1 MDAAMNPEN
10 ETSKEV
16 YDVIIIGCG
25 PAGMTAAIYAVRK
38 NMSAIVLGDELGG
51 QAAFSSEVENYLGYT
66 HLSGAELVEK
76 FEAHVSSFGINRK
89 YGRAASL
96 KTGQVFEVALKDGA
110 TISGKSVIIAS
121 GRKPRRMGVPGE
133 DDYAGRGVMFC
144 ATCDGPMF
152 AGMDVAVV
160 GGGNSGLMAAI
171 QLQKICPKVFL
182 IEIGPTLSAD
192 EVYLEK
198 IKKMPNIE
206 PIVNASVK
214 RVFGEK
220 MLKGIEI
227 EDKAT
232 RVARELSV
240 SGVFVEIGS
249 TPAVDFARGVVP
261 MNELGEIIVDC
272 ACSTDVPGIFAAGD
286 VTTVPEKQII
296 VAAGEGAKAA
306 LSAYRYVI
314 RSGG

>member
-1 MDAAMNPEN
+1 MNPESAGAQ
-10 ETSKEV
+10 ELF
-16 YDVIIIGCG
+16 DVIIIGCG

-51 QAAFSSEVENYLGYT
+51 QAAYSSEVENYLGYT
-66 HLSGAELVEK
+66 HISGAELVEK
-76 FEAHVSSFGINRK
+76 FEAHVSSFGIRRE
-89 YGRAASL
+89 YGRAAAL
-96 KTGQVFEVALKDGA
+96 RTGKVFEIVLEDGNVV
-110 TISGKSVIIAS
+110 TGRSVIIAS

-133 DDYAGRGVMFC
+133 DEYAGRGVMFC

-171 QLQKICPKVFL
+171 QLQKICPKVYL
-182 IEIGPTLSAD
+182 IEIGPALRAD

-198 IKKMPNIE
+198 IKQMPNIE
-206 PIVNASVK
+206 PILNASVK
-214 RVFGEK
+214 RVYGEK
-220 MLKGIEI
+220 LLKGIEI
-227 EDKAT
+227 EDNAT
-232 RVARELSV
+232 RAARDLSV
-240 SGVFVEIGS
+240 NGVFVEIGS
-249 TPAVDFARGVVP
+249 IPAIDFARGVVQTSE
-261 MNELGEIIVDC
+261 MGEIIVDC
-272 ACSTDVPGIFAAGD
+272 ACRTDVPGIFAAGD

-314 RSGG
+314 RSGD